1 MTLERFEDLLDL
13 YGPNLADWP
22 EQHRSSAQELLASSE
37 TARDWLAD
45 ANLMVSALDSYEVD
59 APSAQLEASL
69 LDLAPKAPARQ
80 VRRSEGFLS
89 WIDLRIFSTA
99 GAALACAAFGLVI
112 GLNAIQPS
120 ETATDEADL
129 FVTAAL
135 TTYDTNF
142 WEGDEG

>member
-22 EQHRSSAQELLASSE
+22 EQHRASAQELLASSE

-59 APSAQLEASL
+59 APSAQLEANL
-69 LDLAPKAPARQ
+69 LDLAPRASTRP

-99 GAALACAAFGLVI
+99 GVALACAAFGLVI

-120 ETATDEADL
+120 ETTTDEADL